1 MNRAVTTTV
10 IDAGG
15 RYGLHPTWKPFTG
28 ELQYFLFEPDPVE
41 SSRLEAK
48 YRSRGGEIT
57 VVSGALA
64 SVDGP
69 LAIQMFRNRAM
80 SSSVARNPVSALFQ
94 GERLREVEIVDT
106 ITVNAHAIDS
116 YCDRHGLSVDFLKLD
131 TEGTECEILKGAA
144 RQLETNVLGVRSEV
158 SFDRVFE
165 GMPLFGA
172 LHDLMMERGFVL
184 LNLDYDGRGDY
195 QTDFVKSTGRYGILT
210 ASDAVWVRR
219 PAAVLE
225 SPAAFEGDLEGRV
238 MKLAAFL
245 INNHASDVALD
256 VLLRG
261 RRERAL
267 DYAVWSATRLYGF
280 LDVAVHRLFYDLKWQ
295 PGQSLKAHQST
306 FQEIFGRPMK
316 ELNEFMESEQLNPD

>member
-28 ELQYFLFEPDPVE
+28 ELQYFLFEPDPIE
-41 SSRLEAK
+41 SGRLEAK
-48 YRSRGGEIT
+48 YKSRAGEIK

-80 SSSVARNPVSALFQ
+80 SSSVARNPVSALFK
-94 GERLREVEIVDT
+94 GERLREVEILDA
-106 ITVNAHAIDS
+106 ITVNAHAIDA

-131 TEGTECEILKGAA
+131 TEGTEFEILQGAS
-144 RQLETNVLGVRSEV
+144 RQLDTHVLGVRSEV
-158 SFDRVFE
+158 SFDRVFD

-172 LHDLMMERGFVL
+172 LHDLLADHGFVL
-184 LNLDYDGRGDY
+184 LNLDYEGRGDY
-195 QTDFVKSTGRYGILT
+195 QTDLVKATGRYGILT
-210 ASDAVWVRR
+210 ASDAVWIRR

-225 SPAAFEGDLEGRV
+225 SMSASEGELEGRV

-256 VLLRG
+256 LLLRG

-267 DYAVWSATRLYGF
+267 DYAFWEASRLHGF
-280 LDVAVHRLFYDLKWQ
+280 LDVAVQKLFYGLKWQ
-295 PGQSLKAHQST
+295 PGQSLRAHQAA